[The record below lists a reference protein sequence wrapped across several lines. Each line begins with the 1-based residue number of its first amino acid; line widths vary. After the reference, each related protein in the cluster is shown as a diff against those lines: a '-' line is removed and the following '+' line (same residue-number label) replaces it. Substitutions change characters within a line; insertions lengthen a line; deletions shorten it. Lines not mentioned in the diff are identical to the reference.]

1 MIRRRNFITLL
12 SGAAAWPLAAR
23 AQQRALPVI
32 GFLSG
37 ASAWE
42 YAPQVAAFRQG
53 LSETGYVE
61 GRNVSVEFRW
71 AEGRYERLPIMAADL
86 VRRQVAVIVANL
98 PAALAAKAATTTIP
112 IVFTTG
118 TDPVELGLAA
128 NLARPGGNLTGVSSL
143 SAELGPKL
151 VELMHELVPTATII
165 ALLVNPTNPNA
176 DTLPKVLEVAA
187 RTLGLRLRVLHATSE
202 RDFDSVFASL
212 VQPRAGALMI
222 GNDGFFISRVEQLAG
237 LALHYGDAPTGC
249 AGRLDRH
256 GGLRAPARHS
266 ITSSAR
272 SRIDGGTA
280 RPSALAVLRFT
291 TISNLVGKCTKRS
304 GSSVGRRLEPWFAC
318 RRCYNAFSRLRNRTS
333 SKMFSASSWI
343 DASAFSSVR

>member
-1 MIRRRNFITLL
+1 MIRRREFIAVLG
-12 SGAAAWPLAAR
+12 GAAAWPLAAR

-222 GNDGFFISRVEQLAG
+222 GNDGFFISRVEQLCRTRAS
-237 LALHYGDAPTGC
+237 
-249 AGRLDRH
+249 
-256 GGLRAPARHS
+256 LRGANDLQLS
-266 ITSSAR
+266 
-272 SRIDGGTA
+272 
-280 RPSALAVLRFT
+280 
-291 TISNLVGKCTKRS
+291 
-304 GSSVGRRLEPWFAC
+304 
-318 RRCYNAFSRLRNRTS
+318 
-333 SKMFSASSWI
+333 
-343 DASAFSSVR
+343 

>member
-1 MIRRRNFITLL
+1 MRICLRRREFIAALG
-12 SGAAAWPLAAR
+12 GAAAWPLAAR

-42 YAPQVAAFRQG
+42 YALQVADFRQG
-53 LSETGYVE
+53 LGAIGYVE

-128 NLARPGGNLTGVSSL
+128 SLARPGGNLTGVSTL

-151 VELMHELVPTATII
+151 LELMHDLVPAATII
-165 ALLVNPTNPNA
+165 ALLVNPANPNA
-176 DTLPKVLEVAA
+176 NTLPKVLEAA
-187 RTLGLRLRVLHATSE
+187 ASTLGLRLRVVHAASE
-202 RDFDSVFASL
+202 RDFDAAFASL
-212 VQPRAGALMI
+212 VQPRPGALVI
-222 GNDGFFISRVEQLAG
+222 GNDGFFVSRVEQLAA
-237 LALHYGDAPTGC
+237 LALHYRVPTIFNYREF
-249 AGRLDRH
+249 AAA
-256 GGLRAPARHS
+256 GGLMSYGVDIKSGYRTVGVYTGRILQGEKPAELPIIQPTKFELVINMKTAKALGITVPPMLFARADEL
-266 ITSSAR
+266 I
-272 SRIDGGTA
+272 
-280 RPSALAVLRFT
+280 
-291 TISNLVGKCTKRS
+291 
-304 GSSVGRRLEPWFAC
+304 E
-318 RRCYNAFSRLRNRTS
+318 
-333 SKMFSASSWI
+333 
-343 DASAFSSVR
+343 